1 MTSIDRQKVAEFFAE
16 GDAAT
21 TSFARG
27 KALENL
33 IVYLF
38 GLIPGIILTAQNKMN
53 AFHAQEIDV
62 AFWNDGHE
70 DGLRW
75 FDFILL
81 VECKNWRDRV
91 GYSEL
96 AVFKDKLSSRGRSM
110 GILVAANGIT
120 GDPIERSR
128 AYSVLERALSDHQEI
143 LVVTRD
149 EIESLTDT
157 TELVYLLKQKRA
169 QLAVSGT
176 IFLSTGE

>member
-1 MTSIDRQKVAEFFAE
+1 
-16 GDAAT
+16 
-21 TSFARG
+21 
-27 KALENL
+27 
-33 IVYLF
+33 
-38 GLIPGIILTAQNKMN
+38 
-53 AFHAQEIDV
+53 
-62 AFWNDGHE
+62 
-70 DGLRW
+70 
-75 FDFILL
+75 
-81 VECKNWRDRV
+81 
-91 GYSEL
+91 
-96 AVFKDKLSSRGRSM
+96 M